1 MSSGAKDTGTKL
13 RDLIRSVRACKTAA
27 EERAVVNEES
37 ARIRESFRDE
47 HYGFRHRSVAKLLF
61 IQMMGY
67 PTQFGQ
73 VECLK
78 LIASQNFTEK
88 RVGYLGLSQLLN
100 ESNEV
105 LMMVTNRI
113 QIDLIN
119 SNHQVVGMALTA
131 LGNVGT
137 AEMCRDLSKDLLRL
151 LSTSNSFNK
160 KKAVMAAVR
169 VLVKCPEFAEDY
181 YEAIPALL
189 QDRSHGV
196 VMSAVRLIRQIIE
209 VEPSSIERF
218 KPYTT
223 DIVRVI
229 KNLLLSGY
237 SPEHDISGVTDP
249 FLQVEILGL
258 LREFGRKDSALSDQ
272 MNDALAQVATNTE
285 SSKTAGNSVLYE
297 CVRTIIEIEASS
309 GLRVLAT
316 NIMGRFLLN
325 RDNNIRYVALKTLQ
339 QMVAINAAA
348 VQRHKNTILECLKDA
363 DPVIR
368 KKALELASSIANP
381 ENVIGLMKELLNY
394 LLVAENDLKPTF
406 VTRLF
411 TVVEQFAP
419 SKSWQVE
426 SIVKILS
433 LAGNFVSDE
442 VLSATAQ
449 LICSNSDVQTYAVHK
464 LYSAFKDNMTQ
475 TGLVMLAVWCI
486 GEFAPALTSASA
498 EAEGEVFLPVPVDQV
513 IDTLETLTKRILS
526 ESLNEYLLTALFKL
540 TVRTPEAKTRV
551 LSLISKHTSQL
562 SLELQQRACE
572 YLKLIES
579 PLKTQLNYI
588 LGTIPALKKDVQANL
603 PLMSQVFSQVPA
615 EEKRPVVATPDISNL
630 LELDLIFDSVPSG
643 PTPSQPGSSI
653 ETALADIFGSQSPAI
668 ISAFEAVPKQ
678 EVAAAE
684 AFEVYAQAVPQ
695 RLELV
700 GYEDNEISIQLKCSK
715 LEDPSVTQIDTAVV
729 NIGEIPITNFRLQVA
744 VQKYMKLQLSPA
756 SGSSMAPRT
765 TIVQQLKVT
774 NTQQGAKGIVLRLK
788 IDYQIGSE
796 ARSKVATVS
805 SFPVNY

>member
-1 MSSGAKDTGTKL
+1 
-13 RDLIRSVRACKTAA
+13 
-27 EERAVVNEES
+27 
-37 ARIRESFRDE
+37 
-47 HYGFRHRSVAKLLF
+47 
-61 IQMMGY
+61 MMGY

-113 QIDLIN
+113 QIDLAN
-119 SNHQVVGMALTA
+119 SNQQIVSMALTA

-137 AEMCRDLSKDLLRL
+137 AEMGRDLSKDLLRL
-151 LSTSNSFNK
+151 LMTANSFNK

-169 VLVKCPEFAEDY
+169 VITKCPEFAEDY
-181 YEAIPALL
+181 YEVIPTLL

-196 VMSAVRLIRQIIE
+196 VMAAVRLVRQIIIA
-209 VEPSSIERF
+209 EPSSIERF
-218 KPYTT
+218 RPSTT
-223 DIVRVI
+223 DLVRVL

-258 LREFGRKDSALSDQ
+258 LRDFGRKDVATSDV

-297 CVRTIIEIEASS
+297 CVKTIIEIEASS

-339 QMVAINAAA
+339 QMVGINASA

-381 ENVIGLMKELLNY
+381 ENVVSLMKELLNY

-406 VTRLF
+406 VTKLF
-411 TVVEQFAP
+411 NVVEHFAP
-419 SKSWQVE
+419 SKTWQVE
-426 SIVKILS
+426 TIVKILS

-442 VLSATAQ
+442 ILSATAQ
-449 LICSNSDVQTYAVHK
+449 LICSSPDVQPYAVHK
-464 LYSAFKDNMTQ
+464 LYSAFKDNMAQ

-486 GEFAPALTSASA
+486 GEFAPALTGNSA
-498 EAEGEVFLPVPVDQV
+498 EAEGEVFVPVSANQV
-513 IDTLETLTKRILS
+513 LDTLEALTKRTLS
-526 ESLNEYLLTALFKL
+526 QSISEYLLTAYIKL
-540 TVRTPEAKTRV
+540 TIRMPEVKARLT
-551 LSLISKHTSQL
+551 LLIDKHTSQL

-572 YLKLIES
+572 YLKLLDS
-579 PLKTQLNYI
+579 PISGKLNYI
-588 LGTIPALKKDVQANL
+588 LGSIPALKRDVQANM
-603 PLMSQVFSQVPA
+603 PLMSEVFSQAPV
-615 EEKRPVVATPDISNL
+615 EKPKPVENTPVANSL
-630 LELDLIFDSVPSG
+630 LELDLIFDTIPSG
-643 PTPSQPGSSI
+643 PSQPSTGPSI
-653 ETALADIFGSQSPAI
+653 ETALADIFGPSTPVLNVFDNPPQPRQDPISMPVQMDPYMQP
-668 ISAFEAVPKQ
+668 ISAPQ
-678 EVAAAE
+678 
-684 AFEVYAQAVPQ
+684 VPQ
-695 RLELV
+695 KLEVV
-700 GYEDNEISIQLKCSK
+700 GYEDTEISIKHRCTK
-715 LEDPSVTQIDTAVV
+715 LEDPSLTQIDTSVV
-729 NIGEIPITNFRLQVA
+729 NLSGFPISNFRLQVA

-756 SGSSMAPRT
+756 SGSSIAPGNSIT
-765 TIVQQLKVT
+765 QQIKVT
-774 NTQQGAKGIVLRLK
+774 NSQQGSKGIVLRLK
-788 IDYQIGSE
+788 IDYQIGGES
-796 ARSKVATVS
+796 RSKVATVS